1 LLQVFFAES
10 GRAHRVQILHLH
22 WCDLPDWPWG
32 KDGHMMADLGRHGGG
47 HCHDSKGIVMKDFVI
62 SVNNTVLYIALGV
75 IWLTAIVML
84 FNSFLVGVGT
94 FVVGTLSW
102 CIVSGFWF
110 VQSATYEELRKLN
123 SKSN

>member
-1 LLQVFFAES
+1 
-10 GRAHRVQILHLH
+10 
-22 WCDLPDWPWG
+22 
-32 KDGHMMADLGRHGGG
+32 
-47 HCHDSKGIVMKDFVI
+47 MKDFVI

-75 IWLTAIVML
+75 IWLTAIVMV
-84 FNSFLVGVGT
+84 FHSFLVGLGT

-123 SKSN
+123 AKAN

>member
-1 LLQVFFAES
+1 
-10 GRAHRVQILHLH
+10 
-22 WCDLPDWPWG
+22 
-32 KDGHMMADLGRHGGG
+32 
-47 HCHDSKGIVMKDFVI
+47 MKDFVI

-75 IWLTAIVML
+75 IWLTAIVMV
-84 FNSFLVGVGT
+84 FNSFLVGLGT

-123 SKSN
+123 AKAN